1 VNARA
6 APRLLVATVVCAVV
20 ASASTSGGEGIDLSL
35 PSDLAGGNTTAP
47 AIDDP
52 DLILQRINAAMSD
65 AESFA
70 LEGLSEVRLDPDD
83 DPVFSSSFLGMGDP
97 EGDWWS
103 WQWTIPT
110 EAFPS
115 TINSETREVERVA
128 YAQDPRSGRW
138 SIDEDHYE
146 TVHTTDN
153 VTYAADTGQLALH
166 GLDAERDILTG
177 EQVYRLA
184 GSFSDSQRVM
194 VWAGVDNHLL
204 RRLHVEGRVPVSD
217 FPGLVPG
224 RSSDLFRSLEV
235 RYSRF
240 GEFATVAPPPEVPTA
255 LYRSAGFPWGF
266 QVPSGWSPLSPT
278 QLEELGVTAGFAERE
293 VVLLIAETD
302 ARELGV
308 DATTLARYVDSEVG
322 IITSPERGFILEE
335 REQATT
341 MDGLATE
348 ELTLSRSEPGA
359 WARKM
364 IYLHEDRLVLGLTV
378 FGPAGRIEELE
389 PLIRF
394 VFNSVRAPSPALVEL
409 PSPQGSPAGDPI
421 P

>member
-1 VNARA
+1 MNARA
-6 APRLLVATVVCAVV
+6 AHHLLVATVICAV
-20 ASASTSGGEGIDLSL
+20 AATACRSGGEGVDLSL
-35 PSDLAGGNTTAP
+35 PSDLGSGTSTNA

-52 DLILQRINAAMSD
+52 ELILQRINAAMSE
-65 AESFA
+65 AGSFA

-83 DPVFSSSFLGMGDP
+83 DPVFSSSFLGMGEP

-103 WQWTIPT
+103 WQWTTPT
-110 EAFPS
+110 EEFPT
-115 TINSETREVERVA
+115 TINSETREVGRVA

-153 VTYAADTGQLALH
+153 VTYAADTGQLALQ
-166 GLDAERDILTG
+166 GLEAERDILAG

-184 GSFSDSQRVM
+184 GTFPDPTDSQRV
-194 VWAGVDNHLL
+194 VLWAAADDLLL
-204 RRLHVEGRVPVSD
+204 RRLQVEGRVPVSD

-224 RSSDLFRSLEV
+224 HSSDLISSLDV

-240 GEFATVAPPPEVPTA
+240 GEVATVVPPPEVPTG

-266 QVPSGWSPLSPT
+266 QIPAGWSPLSPT
-278 QLEELGVTAGFAERE
+278 QLEELGVTAGFAAGE

-322 IITSPERGFILEE
+322 IITSPERGFTLEQ

-364 IYLHEDRLVLGLTV
+364 IYLHEDRLVLGLTL

-394 VFNSVRAPSPALVEL
+394 VFNSVRAPSPTLVEL
-409 PSPQGSPAGDPI
+409 PSP
-421 P
+421 

>member
-1 VNARA
+1 VNAQETR
-6 APRLLVATVVCAVV
+6 RLLVATVVCAVV
-20 ASASTSGGEGIDLSL
+20 ATACRSGREGIDLSL
-35 PSDLAGGNTTAP
+35 PSDLAGGDTTAP

-52 DLILQRINAAMSD
+52 QLILQRVNAAMSD

-70 LEGLSEVRLDPDD
+70 LEGLSEVSIDPDD
-83 DPVFSSSFLGMGDP
+83 DPVFSSSFLAMGQPD
-97 EGDWWS
+97 GDWWS
-103 WQWTIPT
+103 WQWTTPT
-110 EAFPS
+110 EASSS

-138 SIDEDHYE
+138 TIDEDHHE

-166 GLDAERDILTG
+166 GLDVERDILAG
-177 EQVYRLA
+177 EQVYRLS
-184 GSFSDSQRVM
+184 GSFSNQTGTQRVVM
-194 VWAGVDNHLL
+194 WAGADDHLL
-204 RRLHVEGRVPVSD
+204 RRLQVEGRVPVSE

-224 RSSDLFRSLEV
+224 RSSDLYSSRDV

-266 QVPSGWSPLSPT
+266 QIPSGWSPLSPT
-278 QLEELGVTAGFAERE
+278 QLEELGVTAGFAEGE

-308 DATTLARYVDSEVG
+308 DTATLARYVDSEVG

-335 REQATT
+335 REQSTT

-364 IYLHEDRLVLGLTV
+364 IYLHEERLVLGLTL

-394 VFNSVRAPSPALVEL
+394 VFNSVRAPSPTLVEL
-409 PSPQGSPAGDPI
+409 PSP
-421 P
+421 

>member
-1 VNARA
+1 VNARPA
-6 APRLLVATVVCAVV
+6 RPLVVLTVVCAVV
-20 ASASTSGGEGIDLSL
+20 AAACTSGGEGIDLSL
-35 PSDLAGGNTTAP
+35 PSDLAGGNTSAP

-52 DLILQRINAAMSD
+52 DLILQRINAAMSN
-65 AESFA
+65 AKSFA
-70 LEGLSEVRLDPDD
+70 LEGLTEVRLDPDD
-83 DPVFSSSFLGMGDP
+83 DPVFSSSFLGMGEP

-103 WQWTIPT
+103 WQWTTPT

-138 SIDEDHYE
+138 STDEDHHE

-184 GSFSDSQRVM
+184 GIFPDQTDSQRVV
-194 VWAGVDNHLL
+194 VWAAADDLLL
-204 RRLHVEGRVPVSD
+204 RRLQVEGRVPVSE

-224 RSSDLFRSLEV
+224 RSSDLISSLEV

-240 GEFATVAPPPEVPTA
+240 GEFATVVPPPEVPTA
-255 LYRSAGFPWGF
+255 LYRSGGFPWGF
-266 QVPSGWSPLSPT
+266 QIPSGWSPLTPT
-278 QLEELGVTAGFAERE
+278 QLEELGVTAGFAEGE

-308 DATTLARYVDSEVG
+308 DTTKLARYVDSEVG

-359 WARKM
+359 WARKL
-364 IYLHEDRLVLGLTV
+364 IYLHEDRLVLGLTL

-394 VFNSVRAPSPALVEL
+394 VFNSVRAPSPTLVEL
-409 PSPQGSPAGDPI
+409 PSP
-421 P
+421 